1 MFARMATF
9 SLADP
14 TMARDVLRE
23 VREAVMPIVESLEG
37 WRGATQLFDEEG
49 RKMVVIQLFD
59 SRENLD
65 AAESTFD
72 TMPQRMPDDLRD
84 RMGQITGGLQS
95 VDRFEVLG
103 EMRV

>member
-9 SLADP
+9 TLADA
-14 TMARDVLRE
+14 TAAREVLNE
-23 VREAVMPIVESLEG
+23 VREVVMPIVESLEG

-49 RKMVVIQLFD
+49 GRMVVIQFFE

-65 AAESTFD
+65 AAEPTFD
-72 TMPQRMPDDLRD
+72 TMPERMPDDLRD
-84 RMGQITGGLQS
+84 RMRQIAGGLQS

-103 EMRV
+103 ERRV